1 MSDETREQAPR
12 APYSSDITLIY
23 EYLLRRSVHEPN
35 TLRSVISLYEQNTRS
50 SIFLVRYAVQMLG
63 SLIKPHAGEVRYFIF
78 GTKYPDLILSLP
90 KDEVCVIGGLKQL
103 IFCMR
108 NNLAFLP
115 GPYIWDAMIC
125 GLRDGG
131 TAKNID
137 SLQGEIGKVAHR
149 IRRHAADDAL
159 LIVENDSLPL
169 QRAIIMTGRQAGI
182 SQCVCIQ
189 HGVFQKNSPA
199 HIMDGW
205 FADLFF
211 VFSAQQKD
219 MLIEKGMEPT
229 KIEVMGFHSAPYRP
243 TRPTSSPGRRSVCFL
258 GQHWFISSD
267 ERGRRYVD
275 IVLQL
280 QGLLADAGIEMF
292 YKPHPG
298 EIGSEYLTKL
308 SNFVDIP
315 LYTAFESFDVFISL
329 TSTALLEAAW
339 AGRAAIQIVD
349 DAFNADRMEE
359 FDHVASLDWNAPS
372 FIGKLVELIQY
383 ASADEPTSAKR
394 PGERFIACLE
404 ARQERAS

>member
-1 MSDETREQAPR
+1 MRQQAPS
-12 APYSSDITLIY
+12 ALQPSDMTLIY
-23 EYLLRRSVHEPN
+23 EYLLRRSVQEPN
-35 TLRSVISLYEQNTRS
+35 TLRSVILLYEQNARS
-50 SIFLVRYAVQMLG
+50 SIFLARYAVHMLG
-63 SLIKPHAGEVRYFIF
+63 SLIKPHVEKVRYFIF
-78 GTKYPDLILSLP
+78 GTKYADLILSLP
-90 KDEVCVIGGLKQL
+90 KEEVCVIGGLKQL

-115 GPYIWDAMIC
+115 GPYIWDELIC
-125 GLRDGG
+125 GLRESGA
-131 TAKNID
+131 AKNIG

-149 IRRHAADDAL
+149 IRRHAANNAL

-182 SQCVCIQ
+182 KQCVCIQ

-211 VFSAQQKD
+211 VFSAHQKD
-219 MLIEKGMEPT
+219 MLVEKGMEPT
-229 KIEVMGFHSAPYRP
+229 KIEVMGFHSAPYSP
-243 TRPTSSPGRRSVCFL
+243 TRPASPPGRRLVCFL

-280 QGLLADAGIEMF
+280 QGLLADAGINMF

-298 EIGSEYLTKL
+298 EAGAKYLTKL
-308 SNFVDIP
+308 TNLVDIP
-315 LYTAFESFDVFISL
+315 LHTAFESFDVFISL

-339 AGRAAIQIVD
+339 SGRAAIQIVD
-349 DAFNADRMEE
+349 DAFDADRMEE
-359 FDHVASLDWNAPS
+359 FDHVTSLDWNAPS
-372 FIGKLVELIQY
+372 LIEKLVELIQY
-383 ASADEPTSAKR
+383 ASANEPARAKR
-394 PGERFIACLE
+394 PGERFIECLE